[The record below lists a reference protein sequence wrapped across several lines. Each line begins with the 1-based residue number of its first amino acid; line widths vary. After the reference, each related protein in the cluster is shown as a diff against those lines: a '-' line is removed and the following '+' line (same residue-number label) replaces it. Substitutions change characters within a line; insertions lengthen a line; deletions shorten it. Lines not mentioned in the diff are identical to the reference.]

1 MRDGDEIG
9 GEMSIT
15 KPLFLEGINP
25 DADYFV
31 EPNPYTYTPSSNVN
45 LLELSRYARKTG
57 KQLVELTAEE
67 VDRFRS

>member
-1 MRDGDEIG
+1 MNG
-9 GEMSIT
+9 S
-15 KPLFLEGINP
+15 KPLFLEGVKLGE
-25 DADYFV
+25 DYYST
-31 EPNPYTYTPSSNVN
+31 PNPYTYTPSSNVN